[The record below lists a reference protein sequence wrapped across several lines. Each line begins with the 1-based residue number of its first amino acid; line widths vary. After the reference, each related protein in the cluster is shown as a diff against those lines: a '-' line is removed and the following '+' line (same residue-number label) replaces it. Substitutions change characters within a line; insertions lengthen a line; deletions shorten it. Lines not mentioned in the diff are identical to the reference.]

1 MLAIQR
7 WANPNSLP
15 APLLMLRPSFPL
27 VAASLVL
34 AILCACCN
42 STQTSILQ
50 NDPLW
55 HQHDRS
61 YLHGYPALHPD
72 GLVNMVV
79 EIPTGTTGKWEVTKP
94 EGELRWEIR
103 DGEPRVVQ
111 YLGYPG
117 NYGMIPRTLL
127 PEEQGGDGDPLD
139 VLVLGDAVPRGTVLP
154 VRIIGVMEMI
164 DDGEQDDKLVAVRAG
179 TPFEDVHSVAQLRQQ
194 FGGVE
199 AIVKSW
205 FANYKGPGEIT
216 VKNFREADEAQ
227 AILEAAIAAYEAS
240 KR

>member
-1 MLAIQR
+1 MFR
-7 WANPNSLP
+7 RTSTCLP
-15 APLLMLRPSFPL
+15 AMY
-27 VAASLVL
+27 VGASLLL
-34 AILCACCN
+34 AALSACCDAKPVPVV
-42 STQTSILQ
+42 Q

-55 HQHDRS
+55 HKNDRS
-61 YLHGYPALHPD
+61 YLDGYAPLHRD
-72 GLVNMVV
+72 GRVNMVV
-79 EIPTGTTGKWEVTKP
+79 EIPAGTTGKWEVTKP

-103 DGEPRVVQ
+103 DGQPRVVQ

-139 VLVLGDAVPRGTVLP
+139 VLVLGDPLPRGSVVP

-164 DDGEQDDKLVAVRAG
+164 DDGEQDDKLIAVREG
-179 TPFEDVHSVAQLRQQ
+179 TPFETVHSVAQLRQQ

-199 AIVKSW
+199 AIVKAW

-216 VKNFREADEAQ
+216 VKNFREAHEAR
-227 AILEAAIAAYEAS
+227 AILDAAVAAYELS
-240 KR
+240 KRYAP